1 MFHTSNEYSAGQ
13 SVAKRLP
20 LRAGLFGTL
29 ALLTAAPASAV
40 TVTLMNATTNDG
52 SFESATGSFLA
63 PVSLPPVWT
72 VTNPGAFDGYV
83 ISNPPHNVVL
93 AGANGTKAI
102 GADNGTTTATSA
114 SVFGGGYSTVTA
126 GDVFTWSFQIN
137 SHHAAS
143 SGVLKLNFGAGD
155 IQTIG
160 SGTAGDTDL
169 STFLTRSG
177 TYTATATDAAAGALS
192 VIFAVTVDS
201 SGGAVYGD
209 NIILSVNHVSAV
221 PEPASLGLLGL
232 GLAGIVG
239 LRRRR
244 A

>member
-40 TVTLMNATTNDG
+40 TVTLMNPTTKDG
-52 SFESATGSFLA
+52 SFESATGFIAA
-63 PVSLPPVWT
+63 PFTLSPVWT
-72 VTNPGAFDGYV
+72 VTNTIPGEGFVIVNTPGAPVQLASDG
-83 ISNPPHNVVL
+83 SK
-93 AGANGTKAI
+93 GI
-102 GADNGTTTATSA
+102 GGDLGITTATSA
-114 SVFGGGYSTVTA
+114 SLFGGGYTSVAA

-160 SGTAGDTDL
+160 SGNAGDTDL

-192 VIFAVTVDS
+192 VIFSLTVDS
-201 SGGAVYGD
+201 IGGAVYGD
-209 NIILSVNHVSAV
+209 NIVLSVNHVSAV